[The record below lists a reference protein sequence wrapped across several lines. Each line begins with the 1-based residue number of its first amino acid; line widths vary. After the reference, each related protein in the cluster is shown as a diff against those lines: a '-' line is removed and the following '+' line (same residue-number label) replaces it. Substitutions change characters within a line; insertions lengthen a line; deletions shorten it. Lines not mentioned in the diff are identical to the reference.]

1 LIEFEELLPRE
12 LDQLYRNSSTSNSP
26 SDKLDKK
33 GFFTLYQL
41 IDDLFFE
48 PPDEDSDGDEQ
59 EKDDGS
65 ASAKENETE
74 TENNAQTI
82 SQEEPSSS
90 SNTDPIVVSS
100 EITKADLLSYLT
112 EVHID
117 SDDDTNNKL
126 SCGFDCTDEE
136 RIVIHDFITSLETN
150 LSPSNLVTRTCTSKR
165 EKMNE
170 LQVMG
175 EWDLLYTSSPAM
187 IINRSL
193 SGLGRTTSSKAQF
206 QGFRKRLGGSKYLGT
221 AEYIE
226 TFGGKEASFEV
237 VVTGEW
243 YFEEKGHA
251 VIGIPAPSLRMEL
264 KKVIYGPTTNGA
276 DQWSSLGP
284 IKLNDFLYLDED
296 LMILR
301 GNANPN
307 TLFIYQRVGV
317 SS

>member
-1 LIEFEELLPRE
+1 MLLGMKDIKSGWVELIELIEFEELLPRE
-12 LDQLYRNSSTSNSP
+12 LDQLYRNSSTSNST

-48 PPDEDSDGDEQ
+48 PPDEDSDGDDQ

-82 SQEEPSSS
+82 SQEDPSSS

-100 EITKADLLSYLT
+100 EIKADLLSYLT

-150 LSPSNLVTRTCTSKR
+150 LSPSNLVTRTSKR
-165 EKMNE
+165 ASSHGR
-170 LQVMG
+170 MG
-175 EWDLLYTSSPAM
+175 FTLHMFT
-187 IINRSL
+187 R
-193 SGLGRTTSSKAQF
+193 
-206 QGFRKRLGGSKYLGT
+206 
-221 AEYIE
+221 
-226 TFGGKEASFEV
+226 
-237 VVTGEW
+237 
-243 YFEEKGHA
+243 
-251 VIGIPAPSLRMEL
+251 
-264 KKVIYGPTTNGA
+264 
-276 DQWSSLGP
+276 
-284 IKLNDFLYLDED
+284 ND
-296 LMILR
+296 
-301 GNANPN
+301 NQQKP
-307 TLFIYQRVGV
+307 
-317 SS
+317 